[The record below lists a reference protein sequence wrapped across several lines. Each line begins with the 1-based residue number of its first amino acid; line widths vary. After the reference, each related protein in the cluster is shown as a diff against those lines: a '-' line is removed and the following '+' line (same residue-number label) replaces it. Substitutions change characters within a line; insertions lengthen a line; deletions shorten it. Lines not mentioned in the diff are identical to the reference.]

1 HLPPPPNIC
10 LPPSGARMRTRF
22 TAAAFPLAIVLSAA
36 SGFTSAAAQSAPPPQ
51 TQLIDVLPPSTSATQ
66 LALTADAQRVYYGDS
81 TRALWF
87 YDRGT
92 KRTVPLAPGEVFD
105 LTLSPRAD
113 ALAYARAT
121 LSGAAEH
128 YIYVLPLDAR
138 TGLPSGPERRV
149 SVTPGDAPAIAPDG
163 KSLAFARDDA
173 SGVSQS
179 VAVIEL
185 GSLASM
191 TGRVTERTLAGSLHS
206 SISNIRW
213 SPDGQSIYFGV
224 NPPVPCNPDWS
235 CLELKPEFV
244 QRSGTLERVS
254 LASGKIDVV
263 TSPVANGW
271 PGLSADG
278 SLLAFSDSSFPPNL
292 VVANTD
298 GRVLRTVAV
307 ARGQT
312 VEGWLAASTLLFSDR
327 GDVQRLRSFSIADGS
342 THLVADSL
350 ASIAD
355 PLASPDGTMMDF
367 VTCAAGR
374 CEMRIQHAD

>member
-1 HLPPPPNIC
+1 MKLARFCHAASQIRKSHFHSSRRHVTLPPPRDNNLPPPPSILPPLPQLLPTQSTLAHLPPPPNIC

-235 CLELKPEFV
+235 CLELKPEF
-244 QRSGTLERVS
+244 
-254 LASGKIDVV
+254 
-263 TSPVANGW
+263 
-271 PGLSADG
+271 
-278 SLLAFSDSSFPPNL
+278 
-292 VVANTD
+292 
-298 GRVLRTVAV
+298 
-307 ARGQT
+307 
-312 VEGWLAASTLLFSDR
+312 
-327 GDVQRLRSFSIADGS
+327 
-342 THLVADSL
+342 
-350 ASIAD
+350 
-355 PLASPDGTMMDF
+355 
-367 VTCAAGR
+367 
-374 CEMRIQHAD
+374 